1 MDYKSEYVLLQEH
14 LLKTEKLLALF
25 NEDTVVFQDL
35 YTYRLDLQKIF
46 DSFSIVEKKYLE
58 IRRFLDRND
67 PDDVK
72 ELIRL
77 KKLHESMLDKVVK
90 MKSI

>member
-1 MDYKSEYVLLQEH
+1 MPREH
-14 LLKTEKLLALF
+14 VLKTEKLLALF